1 MSEIIKKD
9 MIVIAV
15 SPLHKNMSVV
25 TVTLWTHSC
34 TQCKC
39 KISEYE
45 QQVSGK
51 SVTLLKRFSSCK
63 KIMRITKDLSSL
75 LLVTT

>member
-9 MIVIAV
+9 MIIIAV
-15 SPLHKNMSVV
+15 LPLHKNMSVV

-45 QQVSGK
+45 QQV
-51 SVTLLKRFSSCK
+51 TLLKRFSSCK
-63 KIMRITKDLSSL
+63 KIMRIMKDLSSL

>member
-9 MIVIAV
+9 MIIIGV

-51 SVTLLKRFSSCK
+51 SGHV
-63 KIMRITKDLSSL
+63 I
-75 LLVTT
+75 